1 LYTHLSRVE
10 RLARDQHYPSK
21 PTPTPIDRGHD
32 CIPKHHSLPQNVKAA
47 STLYIYTK
55 LIRLDIYLKRTSGVL
70 VIVRSFL
77 LPKGSPDSKTDEYSV
92 RAMLFIDALASV
104 SS

>member
-1 LYTHLSRVE
+1 M
-10 RLARDQHYPSK
+10 
-21 PTPTPIDRGHD
+21 
-32 CIPKHHSLPQNVKAA
+32 
-47 STLYIYTK
+47 YIYTK

-104 SS
+104 SSESATATRVAEQYVVRTHLRWPSCCKK

>member
-1 LYTHLSRVE
+1 MSILV
-10 RLARDQHYPSK
+10 
-21 PTPTPIDRGHD
+21 
-32 CIPKHHSLPQNVKAA
+32 AA
-47 STLYIYTK
+47 AAIAVNQRTACDAGASSQKVSVGGIYTK

>member
-1 LYTHLSRVE
+1 MRSR
-10 RLARDQHYPSK
+10 H
-21 PTPTPIDRGHD
+21 
-32 CIPKHHSLPQNVKAA
+32 
-47 STLYIYTK
+47 LYIYTK